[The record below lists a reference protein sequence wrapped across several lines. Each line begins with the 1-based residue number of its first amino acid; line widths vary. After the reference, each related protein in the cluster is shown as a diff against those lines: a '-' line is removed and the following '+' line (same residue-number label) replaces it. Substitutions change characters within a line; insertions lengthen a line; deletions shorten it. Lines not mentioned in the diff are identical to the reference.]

1 MGNTTTLKAMFGSVC
16 CLPILFT
23 VAPLSTLVVENGF
36 HSNFLKT
43 FIHLKEVSQCLMADG
58 LEVPIEAAV
67 ELKVVSSFERDGEHE
82 GLILTGVP
90 PLLLLT

>member
-67 ELKVVSSFERDGEHE
+67 ELKVVSS
-82 GLILTGVP
+82 L
-90 PLLLLT
+90 